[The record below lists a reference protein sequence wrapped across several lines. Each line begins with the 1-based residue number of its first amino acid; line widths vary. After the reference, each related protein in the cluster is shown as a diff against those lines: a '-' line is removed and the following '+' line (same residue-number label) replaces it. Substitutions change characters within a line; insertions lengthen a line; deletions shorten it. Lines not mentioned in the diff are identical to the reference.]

1 MPSVARFSIA
11 PVRSLGLEHPTEID
25 VTDVGVVEDR
35 RFYLTDDANRLVD
48 RIVVGALVQV
58 AAHTDPDATTLRM
71 TFANGVVIEDEVRLG
86 EAVQTP
92 IHGRT
97 GVGHV
102 VIGPWAEALEP
113 IAGRPIRIIRCDRP
127 GGTRAGNPTSI
138 ISDGSLRE
146 LAANAGV
153 DAVDPRR
160 FRMLIDLE
168 GAKAVRRIVEHSRR
182 IGVEFLTLY
191 AFSSD
196 NWNRPTDEVSALMK
210 LFRRHLAGETPKC
223 VENDIRLTV
232 VGRRDR
238 R

>member
-71 TFANGVVIEDEVRLG
+71 TFANGLVIEDEVRLG

-97 GVGHV
+97 G
-102 VIGPWAEALEP
+102 
-113 IAGRPIRIIRCDRP
+113 
-127 GGTRAGNPTSI
+127 
-138 ISDGSLRE
+138 ISCSVN
-146 LAANAGV
+146 ANASATASAG
-153 DAVDPRR
+153 PC
-160 FRMLIDLE
+160 
-168 GAKAVRRIVEHSRR
+168 GAWSAPV
-182 IGVEFLTLY
+182 
-191 AFSSD
+191 SS
-196 NWNRPTDEVSALMK
+196 PAL
-210 LFRRHLAGETPKC
+210 A
-223 VENDIRLTV
+223 
-232 VGRRDR
+232 
-238 R
+238 